1 MCGRYAAAKDVAS
14 LVEEFEVVRPPDEN
28 LPADYNVAPS
38 KPVYMVVDRETDDG
52 VQRQLRIAKWGLIP
66 SWAKDPKIGNRMIN
80 ARIET
85 AAEKPAFRRAWA
97 KRRCLLPADGY
108 YEWYAGQGVPKQPFY
123 IHRSDGA
130 SLAMAGLFEF
140 WKDGEDW
147 LVSTAIL
154 TTSAPDALGQIHD
167 RMPLLVPR
175 ENWAKWLDPQGP
187 PADDIVVPAMAT
199 GLEAYPVSTE
209 ANNVKHNGPQ
219 LLEPLPAS

>member
-14 LVEEFEVVRPPDEN
+14 LVEEFEVARPPDEN

-52 VQRQLRIAKWGLIP
+52 VQRQLRIAKWGLVP

-108 YEWYAGQGVPKQPFY
+108 YEWYAGEGVPKQPFY

-140 WKDGEDW
+140 WKDGDDW

-154 TTSAPDALGQIHD
+154 TTSAPDGLGRIHD

-175 ENWAKWLDPQGP
+175 ENWAQWLDPQGP

-209 ANNVKHNGPQ
+209 VNNVKHNGPQ
-219 LLEPLPAS
+219 LLDPLPAS

>member
-108 YEWYAGQGVPKQPFY
+108 YEWYAGEGVPKQPFY
-123 IHRSDGA
+123 IHRPDGEPYA
-130 SLAMAGLFEF
+130 FAGLWEE
-140 WKDGEDW
+140 WKGPKDRP
-147 LVSTAIL
+147 
-154 TTSAPDALGQIHD
+154 APDGPTF
-167 RMPLLVPR
+167 RGMWR
-175 ENWAKWLDPQGP
+175 DPQG
-187 PADDIVVPAMAT
+187 
-199 GLEAYPVSTE
+199 
-209 ANNVKHNGPQ
+209 
-219 LLEPLPAS
+219 

>member
-52 VQRQLRIAKWGLIP
+52 VQRQLRIAKWGLVP

-80 ARIET
+80 ARMET

-108 YEWYAGQGVPKQPFY
+108 YEWYAGEGVPKQPFY

-140 WKDGEDW
+140 WKDGDDW

-154 TTSAPDALGQIHD
+154 TTSAPDALGRIHD

-175 ENWAKWLDPQGP
+175 ENWAQWLDPQGP

-209 ANNVKHNGPQ
+209 VNNVKHNGPQ